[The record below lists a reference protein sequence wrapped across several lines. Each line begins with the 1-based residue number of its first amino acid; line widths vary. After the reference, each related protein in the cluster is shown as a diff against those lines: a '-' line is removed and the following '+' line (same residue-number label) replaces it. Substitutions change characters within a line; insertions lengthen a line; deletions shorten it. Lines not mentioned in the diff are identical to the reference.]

1 MFKNS
6 IIAASL
12 ALASFGAL
20 AADYYV
26 VVPVKKTTTTPGQG
40 AANPTPTIAVSL
52 NSYTLP
58 SGMVNIPYAGFNLN
72 SLLTV
77 TGDSSYAG
85 TGATWR
91 VASGAIPAGL
101 SLSSSGMLTGTPTVA
116 GTGNF
121 TLEATYK
128 TKTGTRT
135 YQVAVAAIDVLLAS
149 ATLPSGTAG
158 QVYSGYD
165 FKPLLSSTAPDFDA
179 YSATWDVSSGSLPA
193 GITLNSATGLL
204 SGTPSLAG
212 NYNFTVRGTYL
223 GAQGAQ
229 SYTIGVAMGVSLSSA
244 VLPSAFTSVA
254 YSHDFKSL
262 LAVTGDASLDKSL
275 ASFSL
280 ADGSSLPA
288 GLSLSSSGVLSGTP
302 TTGGT
307 SSFTVNVTY
316 KALDAQQTYSLP
328 VSITIADAVWD
339 GTSIGGTRNGSP
351 VYSNGNHTVS
361 LPSGLNAIAASV
373 PLPTSGKWYWE
384 VVRDAGNYG
393 ISGMSVKPL
402 TNYSGQ
408 QAYSCGLYMYF
419 STPDLVASGTG
430 ASKTAVTAV
439 PFNTTIG
446 QAYDAAT
453 RTLTFYLG
461 NNKLGSCSVSGTGT
475 LYPTASNGSSSNG
488 NSTFTIRTV
497 PAQMTYAPPAG
508 YTAGLPKP

>member
-6 IIAASL
+6 VIAASL
-12 ALASFGAL
+12 ALASFGAF

-26 VVPVKKTTTTPGQG
+26 VVPVKKPTVTQGPG
-40 AANPTPTIAVSL
+40 AANPAPTISVSL

-72 SLLTV
+72 SLLSV
-77 TGDSSYAG
+77 TGDANYAG

-91 VASGAIPAGL
+91 VTSGAIPAGI

-116 GTGNF
+116 GTGSF

-128 TKTGTRT
+128 TKTGTQT
-135 YQVAVAAIDVLLAS
+135 YQIAVAALDVLLAS
-149 ATLPSGTAG
+149 ATLPSGLAG

-165 FKPLLSSTAPDFDA
+165 FKPLLSSTAPGFDA
-179 YSATWDVSSGSLPA
+179 YSATWDIAAGSLPD
-193 GITLNSATGLL
+193 GITLNPTTGQLA
-204 SGTPSLAG
+204 GTPSLAG

-223 GAQGAQ
+223 GAHGAQ
-229 SYTIGVAMGVSLSSA
+229 SYAISVAMNVSLSSA

-254 YSHDFKSL
+254 YSYDFKSL
-262 LAVTGDASLDKSL
+262 LAVTGDASLDKSQ
-275 ASFSL
+275 ATFSL
-280 ADGSSLPA
+280 ASGSSLPA
-288 GLSLSSSGVLSGTP
+288 GLSFSSAGVLYGTP
-302 TTGGT
+302 TAEGT

-316 KALDAQQTYSLP
+316 KTLDAQQTYSLP

-361 LPSGLNAIAASV
+361 LPSGLNAVAASV

-393 ISGMSVKPL
+393 ISGMSVKPISS
-402 TNYSGQ
+402 YSGNQ
-408 QAYSCGLYMYF
+408 PYSCGLYMYF
-419 STPDLVASGTG
+419 SAPDLLASTTG
-430 ASKTAVTAV
+430 ATKSAVTTV

-461 NNKLGSCSVSGTGT
+461 NNKVGTCSVSGTGT
-475 LYPTASNGSSSNG
+475 LYPTASNGSGANG
-488 NSTFTIRTV
+488 NSTFTIRTL
-497 PAQMTYAPPAG
+497 PAQMTYSPPAG